1 MRRSRAAAAGANCE
15 VAKYRNFA
23 VLAALLLLPGCAV
36 VEHVQVVPL
45 FDQNLHVTGCCRA
58 FVEIPPSTQITAT
71 FDRAGR
77 LMVGASWI
85 F

>member
-1 MRRSRAAAAGANCE
+1 MRRSRAAAAGAC
-15 VAKYRNFA
+15 
-23 VLAALLLLPGCAV
+23 LAALAQPGCAV

-45 FDQNLHVTGCCRA
+45 VDQHLHVTGCCRA

-77 LMVGASWI
+77 LMVGASWN

>member
-1 MRRSRAAAAGANCE
+1 MRPSRAAAAGAC
-15 VAKYRNFA
+15 
-23 VLAALLLLPGCAV
+23 LAALALPGCAV
-36 VEHVQVVPL
+36 VEHAQVVPL
-45 FDQNLHVTGCCRA
+45 VDQSLHVSCCCA